1 MLFRILLVLTT
12 VATASTVARAQSV
25 LVCTLQKSTA
35 VVEQKGPGET
45 RTEIRK
51 AEPLNFVLSKLDS
64 AKPVV
69 KFKTE
74 EVGLEL
80 LFKDGETIWLAD
92 YPSTPKGIMLWT
104 VNVKSRLVIVS
115 RQFSLSG
122 KIWGSI
128 QIGKCE

>member
-1 MLFRILLVLTT
+1 
-12 VATASTVARAQSV
+12 V